1 MGVGSVSTG
10 SQPELLR
17 RPRGAARDGRLQ
29 RGQARR
35 DRPDQGRRAR
45 LRAERDPGQ
54 RRRAG
59 AILIEGGI
67 GAAPA
72 DVRERVAHTLPL
84 KRIGRLREVA
94 QVAARLRSDAASF
107 VNGITA
113 SIDGGE
119 LAGAA

>member
-1 MGVGSVSTG
+1 
-10 SQPELLR
+10 
-17 RPRGAARDGRLQ
+17 
-29 RGQARR
+29 
-35 DRPDQGRRAR
+35 
-45 LRAERDPGQ
+45 
-54 RRRAG
+54 
-59 AILIEGGI
+59 
-67 GAAPA
+67 
-72 DVRERVAHTLPL
+72 VRERVAHTLPL